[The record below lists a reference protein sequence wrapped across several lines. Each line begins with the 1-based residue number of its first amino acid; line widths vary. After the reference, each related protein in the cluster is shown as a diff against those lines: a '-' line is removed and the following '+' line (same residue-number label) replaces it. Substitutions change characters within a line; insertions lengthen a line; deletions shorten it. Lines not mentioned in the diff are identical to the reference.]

1 MIRRIFVFA
10 MLLGC
15 LFKSSGIDY
24 DTLSNDLVEWKKD
37 CYAQSNQ
44 NPISSQINFYTVKFE
59 KILSNGPEIASFLMQ
74 KFKDGNGEL
83 IVFFPRLFKVTFDS
97 YFDGQKKIWIFP
109 DYPKYVYYPTGF
121 HPHKQKENDDSIW
134 CYWWNN
140 GRKLT
145 IKLFEKKYKEFQFA
159 KKTGKVDNI
168 EQAYIKLQNMGI
180 IILPNLLEKI
190 ETGDN
195 DLIPMFCYLSD
206 QKELKT
212 ADDCKRWWVDN
223 QEQYKDILDY

>member
-1 MIRRIFVFA
+1 MFA

-37 CYAQSNQ
+37 CYDQSNQ
-44 NPISSQINFYTVKFE
+44 NPISSQINFNTVKFE

-109 DYPKYVYYPTGF
+109 V
-121 HPHKQKENDDSIW
+121 S
-134 CYWWNN
+134 
-140 GRKLT
+140 
-145 IKLFEKKYKEFQFA
+145 
-159 KKTGKVDNI
+159 
-168 EQAYIKLQNMGI
+168 
-180 IILPNLLEKI
+180 
-190 ETGDN
+190 
-195 DLIPMFCYLSD
+195 
-206 QKELKT
+206 
-212 ADDCKRWWVDN
+212 
-223 QEQYKDILDY
+223 LD